1 MLSNETYK
9 ELYQAIAVRRSVR
22 TYNGQP
28 MEPESMKALKK
39 FMSEIPSL
47 PLEGTRNGS
56 TTGNFDIKICGLN
69 TAEPVKLGSYGVI
82 RRAPSFIALT
92 APTTDSEE
100 EAALMATGAA
110 FKAEFMVLWLAA
122 NGLGSCWMSGTVNRK
137 KLAASLGISDSDNI
151 LACIPFGYATGKATM
166 LERVMASFVHAR
178 SRKPFDE
185 LFKVDEDSGKGLKE
199 PDRESEFYAAET
211 RRIFEAVRLAPSGC
225 NRQPWRGWVDSE
237 GNPVL
242 YFDNKTP
249 DMNALDRGI
258 ALAHA
263 YIAAMTGNGKE

>member
-1 MLSNETYK
+1 MLSHETYK
-9 ELYQAIAVRRSVR
+9 ELYQTIAIRRSVR
-22 TYNGQP
+22 TYNGEWVAP
-28 MEPESMKALKK
+28 ETMEALKK
-39 FMSEIPSL
+39 FMSAIPAL
-47 PLEGTRNGS
+47 PLEGTGYDSAAR
-56 TTGNFDIKICGLN
+56 NFDIKICGLN
-69 TAEPVKLGSYGVI
+69 SAEPIKLGSYGVI

-92 APTTDSEE
+92 AHTTDSKEE
-100 EAALMATGAA
+100 TALIATGAA

-137 KLAASLGISDSDNI
+137 KLAASLGISDSVNI
-151 LACIPFGYATGKATM
+151 LACIPFGYAAGKATM
-166 LERVMASFVHAR
+166 VERVMASFVHAR

-185 LFKVDEDSGKGLKE
+185 LFKVDENSSKGLKE
-199 PDRESEFYAAET
+199 PDRESEFSAAEA

-225 NRQPWRGWVDSE
+225 NRQPWRGWVGGE

-242 YFDNKTP
+242 YFDVKTP

-263 YIAAMTGNGKE
+263 YIAAMTADSRE